1 MRRNRL
7 IAAAVAIAVAIAVVA
22 LFHDALLGW
31 FTGGKRTPPSVTAT
45 DGHAGH
51 GSGSQ
56 PGTGAA
62 SGEPLPPRVIEV
74 VQLALNAYEQ
84 IRAELARD
92 SLQKVPELARA
103 MAGMLEEARRAG
115 DRLPPHVDDELQR
128 GAAAATRLAAEKD
141 LAQARALFGEVSR
154 AVVTVAQHDPRV
166 AEGWTAFECPM
177 TTGYRRWMQPDA
189 EMANPYMGTRMLK
202 CGSPVDLH
210 ADAEPRPTDPQ
221 AIAYY
226 TCPMHP
232 SVRQSGPGQCPICGM
247 DLTPVTKG
255 DLASGIVTV
264 DEVRRQRIGV
274 KVEEV
279 RKAPFTI
286 AVRAVGMVKYD
297 ETKLADVSLKVSG
310 WIRGLKV
317 DATGQPVKKGDILF
331 HVYSPEL
338 LAAQQEYLLALRT
351 RNGDAADP
359 LVRAA
364 RQRLR
369 LWDIPDGQIDAL
381 ARRAEPTETLAIRA
395 PATGYVIEKNVVE
408 GAAVEPGMRLYR
420 IAALDRVWIEAQ
432 IYESDLPHVKVGQQ
446 VDITLPFVPEKKFQ
460 GRISYVYPYLQSGT
474 RTGQVRI
481 ELPNPGGELKPEMY
495 ADVSFEVNRG
505 ERLQVPASA
514 VIYTGPRRLVFV
526 DLGEGRLRP
535 REVKLGQ
542 RSADAF
548 EVLDGLQER
557 ERVVTSGNFLIAAE
571 SRLRSAAEYWG
582 GGNAAH

>member
-1 MRRNRL
+1 ERESSS
-7 IAAAVAIAVAIAVVA
+7 A
-22 LFHDALLGW
+22 
-31 FTGGKRTPPSVTAT
+31 
-45 DGHAGH
+45 
-51 GSGSQ
+51 
-56 PGTGAA
+56 
-62 SGEPLPPRVIEV
+62 
-74 VQLALNAYEQ
+74 
-84 IRAELARD
+84 
-92 SLQKVPELARA
+92 
-103 MAGMLEEARRAG
+103 
-115 DRLPPHVDDELQR
+115 
-128 GAAAATRLAAEKD
+128 
-141 LAQARALFGEVSR
+141 
-154 AVVTVAQHDPRV
+154 DP
-166 AEGWTAFECPM
+166 
-177 TTGYRRWMQPDA
+177 D
-189 EMANPYMGTRMLK
+189 
-202 CGSPVDLH
+202 
-210 ADAEPRPTDPQ
+210 
-221 AIAYY
+221 AIAYH

-274 KVEEV
+274 KIDAV
-279 RKAPFTI
+279 RKAPLTI
-286 AVRAVGMVKYD
+286 GVRAVGIVKYD
-297 ETKLADVSLKVSG
+297 ERKLADVSLKAKG

-317 DATGQPVKKGDILF
+317 DATGQPVKKGDVLF
-331 HVYSPEL
+331 HLYSPEL

-369 LWDIPDGQIDAL
+369 LWDIPDAQIDAL
-381 ARRAEPTETLAIRA
+381 TRRGEATETLAIRA
-395 PATGYVIEKNVVE
+395 PASGFVIEKAVVE

>member
-1 MRRNRL
+1 
-7 IAAAVAIAVAIAVVA
+7 
-22 LFHDALLGW
+22 
-31 FTGGKRTPPSVTAT
+31 
-45 DGHAGH
+45 
-51 GSGSQ
+51 
-56 PGTGAA
+56 
-62 SGEPLPPRVIEV
+62 
-74 VQLALNAYEQ
+74 
-84 IRAELARD
+84 
-92 SLQKVPELARA
+92 
-103 MAGMLEEARRAG
+103 
-115 DRLPPHVDDELQR
+115 
-128 GAAAATRLAAEKD
+128 
-141 LAQARALFGEVSR
+141 
-154 AVVTVAQHDPRV
+154 
-166 AEGWTAFECPM
+166 
-177 TTGYRRWMQPDA
+177 
-189 EMANPYMGTRMLK
+189 
-202 CGSPVDLH
+202 
-210 ADAEPRPTDPQ
+210 
-221 AIAYY
+221 
-226 TCPMHP
+226 
-232 SVRQSGPGQCPICGM
+232 M

-317 DATGQPVKKGDILF
+317 DATGQPVKKGDVLF